1 MSSESLLPHC
11 LKVVYALT
19 ILKDLTK
26 ISVLRSLN
34 CTLHTTYFVI
44 FRLEDI
50 SLELL
55 ISFKTFKTSS
65 SQHEFDIKL
74 ENIGKSSQIKNEC
87 FLPTHTS
94 CKRVLVF
101 EMNVQKEKYPSFKDK
116 WTNCS
121 L

>member
-1 MSSESLLPHC
+1 MFVMILVSVASLKLLLQNFNPYRIRIIFSESLLPHC

-55 ISFKTFKTSS
+55 ISFKTSKTSS
-65 SQHEFDIKL
+65 SQHEFYIKL
-74 ENIGKSSQIKNEC
+74 ENIGK
-87 FLPTHTS
+87 
-94 CKRVLVF
+94 
-101 EMNVQKEKYPSFKDK
+101 
-116 WTNCS
+116 CS
-121 L
+121 